1 MLIDVKLKDGSVMEL
16 MPSEIADV
24 INSYERRLLAK
35 DRIIQDYEKQVV
47 TQINHILELGK
58 EIDTITE
65 YAFTSPMML
74 KHEVRT

>member
-1 MLIDVKLKDGSVMEL
+1 MEL

-47 TQINHILELGK
+47 RQINHILELAK
-58 EIDTITE
+58 EIDTIRE

>member
-1 MLIDVKLKDGSVMEL
+1 MIEAIATDKELISFLQTEIRKMGKEISV
-16 MPSEIADV
+16 
-24 INSYERRLLAK
+24 R

>member
-1 MLIDVKLKDGSVMEL
+1 MIEVIATDKELISFLQTEIRKMGKEISV
-16 MPSEIADV
+16 
-24 INSYERRLLAK
+24 K